1 MWSIYTCAKCLYC
14 VKCVTFVSETFTWY
28 GSNIMNVWQEI
39 LTPMTLAFSCE
50 VVHEKLWKSVNICKS
65 CGEKISGTFFM
76 WTRCIILVWKLPK
89 LRSKCNLLPLMISY
103 VHLIWTTVVEITLV
117 VPSLL
122 TKSKTD
128 RLWGIHSCIDEKSKH
143 LQLLPVLESVW
154 NTAEELLSSKSKI
167 LQLLSLKLCIFK
179 WWLFLFCAPDSSVQ

>member
-1 MWSIYTCAKCLYC
+1 MYGKKFLRQWLVILLLLFSSTKNYENLSIFIK
-14 VKCVTFVSETFTWY
+14 VTTKNQWHLFYVDTVY
-28 GSNIMNVWQEI
+28 N
-39 LTPMTLAFSCE
+39 
-50 VVHEKLWKSVNICKS
+50 
-65 CGEKISGTFFM
+65 SG
-76 WTRCIILVWKLPK
+76 LKHSWKLPK

-122 TKSKTD
+122 TKTD